1 MIEEIFIGDEVVCD
15 FCNDDYTDSEDR
27 GGFLIGSYAVC
38 PKCAEKY
45 RADYPVVDERCRD
58 DETFKQFVMRIRNGN
73 NSIFVGSTDEF
84 PF

>member
-1 MIEEIFIGDEVVCD
+1 MIEEIYIGDEVVCD
-15 FCNDDYTDSEDR
+15 FCNDDYTESEEK

-38 PKCAEKY
+38 PNCAKKYEK
-45 RADYPVVDERCRD
+45 DYPVVDDRCGE

-73 NSIFVGSTDEF
+73 NSIFVGEEDEF